1 MPPTTRSTFIGRP
14 GALVGMV
21 HVHALP
27 GTPGSSLAPD
37 QLVRRALADARIYL
51 RCGFDALIIE
61 NMHDRP
67 YVHGPKPPE
76 VVALMTRVALAI
88 RELDPRLP
96 LGIQILSGGNAD
108 AIAIALATGASFIR
122 CENFAFAHVAD
133 EGLLATAEAGPLLRY
148 RRSIGAEH
156 IKVCC
161 DIKKKHASHALT
173 ADLSL
178 ADVAHGAEFFS
189 ADALI
194 VTGAA
199 TGRPTSPDDLAEVRA
214 ASDLPLFVGSGV
226 TPAQIP
232 SLLAHA
238 DALIV
243 GSAVKLG
250 GHWSNDPDPARCRAL
265 VKARDKAST
274 TRSPQA
280 SSGRSASAKPRRS
293 R

>member
-1 MPPTTRSTFIGRP
+1 MPSTPRSTFLGRP

-27 GTPGSSLAPD
+27 GTPGSSLSPD
-37 QLVRRALADARIYL
+37 QLVRRAVADARVYL
-51 RCGFDALIIE
+51 RTGFDAIIIE

-76 VVALMTRVALAI
+76 VVAVMTRVALAI
-88 RELDPRLP
+88 RELDARIP

-108 AIAIALATGASFIR
+108 ALAVALATGASFIR

-148 RRSIGAEH
+148 RRSIGADH
-156 IKVCC
+156 VKICC

-199 TGRPTSPDDLAEVRA
+199 TGRPTSPADLAEVRA
-214 ASDLPLFVGSGV
+214 ASDLPLLVGSGV
-226 TPAQIP
+226 TPAQVP
-232 SLLAHA
+232 DLLTHA

-243 GSAVKLG
+243 GSSVKVG
-250 GHWSNDPDPARCRAL
+250 GHWANDPDPARCRAL

-274 TRSPQA
+274 PRAPLA
-280 SSGRSASAKPRRS
+280 NSGRSASAKARRS
-293 R
+293 L

>member
-1 MPPTTRSTFIGRP
+1 MPPTTRSTFLGRP

-27 GTPGSSLAPD
+27 GTPGSSLSPD
-37 QLVRRALADARIYL
+37 QIVRRALADARIYL
-51 RCGFDALIIE
+51 RTGFDALIIE

-67 YVHGPKPPE
+67 YLHGTKPPE
-76 VVALMTRVALAI
+76 VVAIMTRVALAI
-88 RELDPRLP
+88 RDLDPHTL

-108 AIAIALATGASFIR
+108 ALAVALAAGASFIR

-148 RRSIGAEH
+148 RRSIGADH
-156 IKVCC
+156 VKVCC

-178 ADVAHGAEFFS
+178 ADVAHGAEFFC

-214 ASDLPLFVGSGV
+214 ASNLPLFVGSGV
-226 TPAQIP
+226 TPAQVP

-243 GSAVKLG
+243 GSSVKAG

-265 VKARDKAST
+265 VKARDKA
-274 TRSPQA
+274 
-280 SSGRSASAKPRRS
+280 ASAKATSGREPASKARRS

>member
-1 MPPTTRSTFIGRP
+1 MSPTTRSTFLGRP

-27 GTPGSSLAPD
+27 ATPGSSLSPD

-51 RCGFDALIIE
+51 RAGFDAIIIE

-76 VVALMTRVALAI
+76 VVAMMTRIALAI
-88 RELDPRLP
+88 RELDARIP

-108 AIAIALATGASFIR
+108 ALAVALATGASFIR

-148 RRSIGAEH
+148 RRSIGADH
-156 IKVCC
+156 IKICC

-199 TGRPTSPDDLAEVRA
+199 TGRPTSPADLAEVRA
-214 ASDLPLFVGSGV
+214 ASKLPVFVGSGV

-232 SLLAHA
+232 TLLAHA

-243 GSAVKLG
+243 GSGAKIG
-250 GHWSNDPDPARCRAL
+250 GHWSSDPDPARCRAL
-265 VKARDKAST
+265 VKARDKTAS
-274 TRSPQA
+274 PKA
-280 SSGRSASAKPRRS
+280 SSGRASSPKARRS

>member
-1 MPPTTRSTFIGRP
+1 MPPTTRSTFLGRP

-27 GTPGSSLAPD
+27 GTPGSSLSPD
-37 QLVRRALADARIYL
+37 QLVRRAVADARTYL
-51 RCGFDALIIE
+51 RTGFDAIIIE

-76 VVALMTRVALAI
+76 VVAMMTRVALAI
-88 RELDPRLP
+88 RELDPRIP

-108 AIAIALATGASFIR
+108 ALAVALATGASFIR

-148 RRSIGAEH
+148 RRSIGADH

-199 TGRPTSPDDLAEVRA
+199 TGRPTNPDDLTEVRA
-214 ASDLPLFVGSGV
+214 ASNLPLFVGSGV

-243 GSAVKLG
+243 GSSVKAG

-265 VKARDKAST
+265 VKARDKAVST
-274 TRSPQA
+274 KAT
-280 SSGRSASAKPRRS
+280 SGREPASKARRS